1 MVIIMRNEITDK
13 TWEIRDA
20 VIADYDD
27 IFTLQLK
34 AYHTENL
41 LYDYTIPPM
50 LQSREEAVQDCC
62 LASLVLV
69 AVTEKGEIVGSVR
82 GSLDN
87 ETCTINKL
95 MVDPA
100 WRNRGIGACLLREIE
115 NRLKAEKYRLFTG
128 TKSCR
133 NILMYEKHGYI
144 KVAEDT
150 EKELIFMEKKHIN
163 NNKERRD
170 ET

>member
-1 MVIIMRNEITDK
+1 MQAEVSKKAWIIREASNADF
-13 TWEIRDA
+13 DA
-20 VIADYDD
+20 IYA
-27 IFTLQLK
+27 LQLA
-34 AYHTENL
+34 AYSTENL

-50 LQSREEAVQDCC
+50 LQSREEAVQDCR

-87 ETCTINKL
+87 KTCTINKL

-163 NNKERRD
+163 DNKERRD